1 MQFQHSTYLDQ
12 SQYDLNSNN
21 KAALPSPMTA
31 SSLDSPPNNKM
42 HNQYNTMPLSS
53 SPKPS
58 YTNRIHQQQQQYDMY
73 MNSNTNNF
81 PQPITIPTAASNTN
95 AHTKSPTLA
104 TSPHQNY
111 YSSSVPDSKIS
122 DTLVSP
128 TSPGSL
134 EDEILQRNMQ
144 HIFEKKR
151 RRRESHNAVERR
163 RRDNIN
169 DRITELATLLPDR
182 DAVKSNK
189 GTILRKSVD
198 HIRQLHDKL
207 RQHQQRIQELENTL
221 EVYRVRMGHQQTA
234 TMIPPGHPLDL
245 SGIQP
250 HLSHANFNRDS

>member
-1 MQFQHSTYLDQ
+1 MIKTICWSFSHTLIIYIYFVLGKPALFSLFIYYFFLLFCKMYNMQFQHSTYLDQ
-12 SQYDLNSNN
+12 PQYDLNSNN

-31 SSLDSPPNNKM
+31 SSLDSPPNNKV

-53 SPKPS
+53 SPKSS
-58 YTNRIHQQQQQYDMY
+58 YANRIQQQQQQYDMY

-134 EDEILQRNMQ
+134 EDEILQR
-144 HIFEKKR
+144 K
-151 RRRESHNAVERR
+151 
-163 RRDNIN
+163 
-169 DRITELATLLPDR
+169 
-182 DAVKSNK
+182 
-189 GTILRKSVD
+189 
-198 HIRQLHDKL
+198 
-207 RQHQQRIQELENTL
+207 
-221 EVYRVRMGHQQTA
+221 
-234 TMIPPGHPLDL
+234 
-245 SGIQP
+245 
-250 HLSHANFNRDS
+250 